1 MSAYCLIS
9 STHTGIYV
17 PCCAHVG
24 TFVAPLGN
32 QEHDIVRGIVQ
43 TFALKTDEL
52 SVMLLFLKKW
62 KGNSESKP
70 SPASPARRNAPDVSG

>member
-1 MSAYCLIS
+1 MSAFCLMS

-32 QEHDIVRGIVQ
+32 QEHDIVQGIKVQ

-52 SVMLLFLKKW
+52 SVILLF
-62 KGNSESKP
+62 
-70 SPASPARRNAPDVSG
+70 